1 MPGKSKLPHEFI
13 YPETFIKVVRLNLIN
28 LDPWMNMNGD
38 QVVSR
43 MDGLKKRYP
52 NRILV
57 PFDRRIDNDDLACFE
72 QVKGESV

>member
-1 MPGKSKLPHEFI
+1 
-13 YPETFIKVVRLNLIN
+13 
-28 LDPWMNMNGD
+28 MNGD